1 MPEQQDDVESG
12 RTIPPREAPFL
23 EHMDVLGCQRTAP
36 VGFRNQQVV
45 GSSPTA
51 GSILTLSPRHFP
63 WPMLS
68 GPVAYANNRAMGYHR
83 QR

>member
-45 GSSPTA
+45 GSRQNA
-51 GSILTLSPRHFP
+51 GSIVTLSPRHFP
-63 WPMLS
+63 VPNAERS
-68 GPVAYANNRAMGYHR
+68 RCVR
-83 QR
+83 Q